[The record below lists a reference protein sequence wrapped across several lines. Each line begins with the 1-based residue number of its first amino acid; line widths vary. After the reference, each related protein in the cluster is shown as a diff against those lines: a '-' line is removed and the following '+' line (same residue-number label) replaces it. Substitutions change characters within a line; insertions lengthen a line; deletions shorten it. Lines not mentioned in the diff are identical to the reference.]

1 MTHRLAQGPAELVT
15 KVKGEGDEG
24 GQSVGG
30 GVPTSLGGLASMG
43 IMILFCSKWILKAQE

>member
-30 GVPTSLGGLASMG
+30 GGSHIVRRTSFHGNNDSVL
-43 IMILFCSKWILKAQE
+43 